1 MGFFRFRRSFKI
13 FPGIRWNLNKRGS
26 SLTFGGRG
34 LTHTVSAKGSRTT
47 VGIPGTGISYTTV
60 HGQKGSAQTPS
71 APMNKMT
78 KAGCLYTAGAVI
90 LGIWFL
96 GKIATLGPSSKP
108 TTPTSTNVPV
118 ATPLLLKQDTLEAI
132 KPSAQTTTAV
142 RATTASPAP
151 RLAPS
156 TPGVLQTMP
165 SATKIETPTPRL
177 RTAVEIQRTKRFVPP
192 EVVLTQTI
200 GFPVM
205 NSGREVGVGSVER
218 GTKAKVVGMAG
229 DKLLLDYSGRR
240 QSVPI
245 IYTDF
250 LDRVIAEAEK

>member
-165 SATKIETPTPRL
+165 SATKIETPTP
-177 RTAVEIQRTKRFVPP
+177 
-192 EVVLTQTI
+192 
-200 GFPVM
+200 M